1 MVWGKIINLG
11 ELEVYL
17 LFDFDVESNYMLTL
31 ENLDNAGLMEKNFS
45 IL

>member
-17 LFDFDVESNYMLTL
+17 LFDFDVLTL